1 MTRVT
6 IKDVARIAGVSPSA
20 VSRVFTDGASAS
32 EATREKV
39 LAAARDLGYRPSL
52 LARGLVGT
60 RTNLVTLVMGR
71 MNDPF
76 DALFLD
82 ELAEAL
88 AARGT
93 RLMLASAGRDAPGD
107 SGLLQALDY
116 KSDAVIVAA
125 GTMSPEHAG
134 LCVRAGLPVIL
145 SGRVLDAPGV
155 DSVLADNVG
164 GGRQAADLLIRTGCR
179 RLAYLGRGGATFSD
193 RERYEGFSATAANAG
208 RAVAT
213 TAVTD
218 RDHNAV
224 FQAATDLLAGPAPPD
239 GLFASTDSMAVAAV
253 EAARAVGLSVPGDIA
268 IVGFNNVPMAA
279 RRSYRLTT
287 IDYPIS
293 AVVSGIMD
301 LLDSRLADPDRPSE
315 IRRIPTRLVVRETT
329 REKAPAQERLP

>member
-32 EATREKV
+32 PATREKV
-39 LAAARDLGYRPSL
+39 LTVARDLGYRPSL
-52 LARGLVGT
+52 IARGLVGT

-71 MNDPF
+71 MHDPF

-88 AARGT
+88 SRRGT
-93 RLMLASAGRDAPGD
+93 RLMLASAGRDAPSD

-125 GTMSPEHAG
+125 GTMSPQHAE

-164 GGRQAADLLIRTGCR
+164 GGRQAAELLIRTGCR

-193 RERYEGFSATAANAG
+193 RERFEGFSAAAAKAG
-208 RAVAT
+208 LDVAS

-218 RDHNAV
+218 RDHGAV
-224 FQAATDLLAGPAPPD
+224 FQAATDLFAGPAPPD
-239 GLFASTDSMAVAAV
+239 GLFASTDSMAIAAI
-253 EAARAVGLSVPGDIA
+253 EAARAVGLAVPGDVSI
-268 IVGFNNVPMAA
+268 IGFNNVPAAA

-287 IDYPIS
+287 LDYPIPS
-293 AVVSGIMD
+293 VVSGILE
-301 LLDSRLADPDRPSE
+301 LLDSRLAEPERASE
-315 IRRIPTRLVVRETT
+315 IRRIPTRPVVRETT
-329 REKAPAQERLP
+329 REKASAQERPT

>member
-39 LAAARDLGYRPSL
+39 LTVARDLGYRPSL

-71 MNDPF
+71 MHDPF

-93 RLMLASAGRDAPGD
+93 RLMLASAGRDAAGD

-125 GTMSPEHAG
+125 GTMSPEHAD

-164 GGRQAADLLIRTGCR
+164 GGRQAAELLVRTGCR

-193 RERYEGFSATAANAG
+193 RERLKGFAGAASRAG
-208 RAVAT
+208 IEVAT
-213 TAVTD
+213 TAVAD
-218 RDHNAV
+218 RDHGTV
-224 FQAATDLLAGPAPPD
+224 FQAATDLFAGPAPPD
-239 GLFASTDSMAVAAV
+239 GLFASTDSMAIAAI
-253 EAARAVGLSVPGDIA
+253 EAARAVGLSVPDDLS
-268 IVGFNNVPMAA
+268 IVGFNNVPAA
-279 RRSYRLTT
+279 AWRSNQLTT
-287 IDYPIS
+287 VDYPI
-293 AVVSGIMD
+293 AGVVSGILD
-301 LLDSRLADPDRPSE
+301 LLDSRLADPDRARE
-315 IRRIPTRLVVRETT
+315 VRRIPTGLVVRATT
-329 REKAPAQERLP
+329 REKHPHRRGCP